1 MRCGRPSNGHG
12 SPKAIRRDS
21 GHRYLSAAIT
31 VYHRMGPTVRHQARL
46 HPGGQAPQ
54 NAYVEQFDRSMRYEW
69 LSQYHWKDLDR
80 VQRFTT
86 DWSWTDH

>member
-1 MRCGRPSNGHG
+1 
-12 SPKAIRRDS
+12 
-21 GHRYLSAAIT
+21 
-31 VYHRMGPTVRHQARL
+31 MGPTVRHQARL